1 MSSDN
6 KLIIEK
12 LFIVSFITK
21 VTSLTCVIN
30 DVKKSPVSSLN
41 ITLTK
46 HTQKKIV
53 KKTQTIIEYLLS
65 FDMTKHHNL
74 FKRECCKLLKNKIIN
89 IELQSNKKPPF

>member
-30 DVKKSPVSSLN
+30 DVKKSPVLN
-41 ITLTK
+41 ITPTK
-46 HTQKKIV
+46 HTQKK
-53 KKTQTIIEYLLS
+53 
-65 FDMTKHHNL
+65 
-74 FKRECCKLLKNKIIN
+74 LLKKH
-89 IELQSNKKPPF
+89 KP